1 MEWIAGSLIMSV
13 IPAHELG
20 GATDAAPKPE
30 SFWQGLSREMDAYL
44 ADRTKKVIP
53 AITLRRS
60 QHEIARCRRFMRSRV
75 AVRADIFR
83 GRLTRS

>member
-1 MEWIAGSLIMSV
+1 MSV

-20 GATDAAPKPE
+20 GAANAAPTPE
-30 SFWQGLSREMDAYL
+30 SVWQRLSRAIDAYL
-44 ADRTKKVIP
+44 AERTKKAIP

-60 QHEIARCRRFMRSRV
+60 RHEIARCRRLMRSRV
-75 AVRADIFR
+75 AVAADTFR

>member
-1 MEWIAGSLIMSV
+1 MSV
-13 IPAHELG
+13 IPADELG
-20 GATDAAPKPE
+20 GAANAAPKPE
-30 SFWQGLSREMDAYL
+30 SFWQGLSRAIDAYL

-60 QHEIARCRRFMRSRV
+60 RREIARCRWLIRSRV
-75 AVRADIFR
+75 AVPAHTSR

>member
-1 MEWIAGSLIMSV
+1 MSV

-20 GATDAAPKPE
+20 GAANAAPKPE
-30 SFWQGLSREMDAYL
+30 CFWQGLSRAIDAYL

-60 QHEIARCRRFMRSRV
+60 RHEIGRCRRLMDSRV
-75 AVRADIFR
+75 AVAADTFR

>member
-1 MEWIAGSLIMSV
+1 MSV

-20 GATDAAPKPE
+20 GAADAAPKPE
-30 SFWQGLSREMDAYL
+30 SFWQGLSRAIDAYL

-60 QHEIARCRRFMRSRV
+60 RREIALMMRLPLFIPLAAAANMLLS
-75 AVRADIFR
+75 AY
-83 GRLTRS
+83 GHSCP

>member
-1 MEWIAGSLIMSV
+1 MSV

-20 GATDAAPKPE
+20 GAANAAPKPE
-30 SFWQGLSREMDAYL
+30 SLWQGLSRAIDAYL

-60 QHEIARCRRFMRSRV
+60 RREIARCRRLMHKRV
-75 AVRADIFR
+75 AMPVDTAR
-83 GRLTRS
+83 GRQTRS

>member
-1 MEWIAGSLIMSV
+1 MCV

-20 GATDAAPKPE
+20 GAADAAPKSE
-30 SFWQGLSREMDAYL
+30 SFWQGLSRAIDAYL
-44 ADRTKKVIP
+44 AERTKKAIP

-60 QHEIARCRRFMRSRV
+60 RHEIARCRRLMRSRV
-75 AVRADIFR
+75 AVPAHTSR

>member
-1 MEWIAGSLIMSV
+1 MSV

-20 GATDAAPKPE
+20 GAVDAAPKPE
-30 SFWQGLSREMDAYL
+30 SFWQKLSRAIDAYL
-44 ADRTKKVIP
+44 AERTKKAIP

-60 QHEIARCRRFMRSRV
+60 RHEIERCRRLMRSRV
-75 AVRADIFR
+75 AVAADTFR